1 MWSHEVGH
9 LVGLVNNGTAMVNSH
24 IDAQHGHHCANKNCL
39 MYWEAETPSLVDLV
53 KARVLYGDQSPL
65 FLDSDCQADLAAV
78 R

>member
-1 MWSHEVGH
+1 
-9 LVGLVNNGTAMVNSH
+9 
-24 IDAQHGHHCANKNCL
+24 